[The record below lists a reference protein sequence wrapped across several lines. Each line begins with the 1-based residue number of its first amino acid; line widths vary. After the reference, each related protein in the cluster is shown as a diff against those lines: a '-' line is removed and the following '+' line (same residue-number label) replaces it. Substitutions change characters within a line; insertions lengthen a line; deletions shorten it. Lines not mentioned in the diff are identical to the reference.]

1 MEAHE
6 VAAELAKHEAICAER
21 WKTIFNRIEQVD
33 KDSGIR
39 FDKQDTSINR
49 LETILIAASGT
60 GLCAV
65 AGIIWQLLS
74 MQ

>member
-1 MEAHE
+1 MDVND
-6 VAAELAKHEAICAER
+6 VAAELAKHEAVCAER
-21 WKTIFNRIEQVD
+21 WKTIFNRIEKID
-33 KDSGIR
+33 ADSGIR
-39 FDKQDTSINR
+39 FDKQEQTVTR

-60 GLCAV
+60 GLCAA